1 MALPT
6 PELNYLVWVI
16 TFTAVMWIPYIL
28 NTIQQRGLLRA
39 VGYPSDPEP
48 LSPWAQR
55 MKAAHYNAVENLVI
69 FAPLVIVAH
78 VLGVS
83 SESTVLAAQV
93 YFWARVVH
101 YLCYTFAVPWG
112 RTLSFA
118 VGLLCQLTFAATLL
132 GLL

>member
-6 PELNYLVWVI
+6 QELTYLVYVI
-16 TFTAVMWIPYIL
+16 TFTAVMWLPYIL
-28 NTIQQRGLLRA
+28 NMIAQRGLLRA

-78 VLGVS
+78 VLGIS
-83 SESTVLAAQV
+83 SETTVMAAQV

-101 YLCYTFAVPWG
+101 YITYTLAVPWG

-118 VGLLCQLTFAATLL
+118 VGLLCQLAFAGTLL